1 MGEVLD
7 ISEVAKGVF
16 SRAKEILVHEGS
28 LRRVRLVL
36 NASGELKDEPEAGL
50 RARGVA
56 AVALFTV
63 CETTYQ
69 VFEPL
74 RLPPGESGKM
84 PDGWI
89 EDSQPHDCLDMRIEV
104 PGQEPTCIVAPFSR
118 CLDGTIE
125 FGEQLEGLEEF
136 KGPLPPSCDGN
147 KGPVNTPQTW
157 TFEFAEEDS

>member
-16 SRAKEILVHEGS
+16 SRAKEILQHDGS
-28 LRRVRLVL
+28 LCPVRLVL
-36 NASGELKDEPEAGL
+36 NADGDLKDEQEAGQ
-50 RARGVA
+50 RAQGA
-56 AVALFTV
+56 AAIALITV

-89 EDSQPHDCLDMRIEV
+89 NDSQPHDCLDMRIEV
-104 PGQEPTCIVAPFSR
+104 PGQGPTCIAVPFR
-118 CLDGTIE
+118 GCPNGTTE
-125 FGEQLEGLEEF
+125 FGEHWEGLEDF
-136 KGPLPPSCDGN
+136 TGLGPPTWDGDKGPMN
-147 KGPVNTPQTW
+147 
-157 TFEFAEEDS
+157 

>member
-1 MGEVLD
+1 MSEVLD

-16 SRAKEILVHEGS
+16 SRAKAILQHDGS
-28 LRRVRLVL
+28 LWPVRLVL
-36 NASGELKDEPEAGL
+36 NADGELKNEQEAGQ
-50 RARGVA
+50 RAQMAA

-89 EDSQPHDCLDMRIEV
+89 EDSQPHDCLGMRIEV
-104 PGQEPTCIVAPFSR
+104 PGQEPTCIAVPFLR

-125 FGEQLEGLEEF
+125 FGEQWEGLEDFDIPPTPSGEGK
-136 KGPLPPSCDGN
+136 KGLEN
-147 KGPVNTPQTW
+147 
-157 TFEFAEEDS
+157 